1 MILHRVRKTKKPDN
15 KNSDELN
22 DNDDRNFSTKRK
34 SAFTEKIYHFTLI
47 INEIA
52 IGNVTD
58 TIISA
63 RSDFA
68 IVVINYLVGRWIAKL
83 KVLAG
88 QIFASTRF
96 YARDYTAFGANSLV
110 VY

>member
-22 DNDDRNFSTKRK
+22 DNDDHNFSTKCK
-34 SAFTEKIYHFTLI
+34 SAFTEKIYHFILI

-58 TIISA
+58 IIISA

-68 IVVINYLVGRWIAKL
+68 IVVINFLIGRIAEL

-88 QIFASTRF
+88 QIFASIRL